1 MNITLISLYKI
12 RLLIFKNLVN
22 MIQKYFS
29 IAIILIG
36 ILVVSCRQDNEISNQ
51 NEQNSFLQKKTVGG
65 DSMKDSDSPNDG
77 DVSQKSDSTYVGIDP
92 TDPPK
97 NGTHYKLTDS
107 LGVYEEGTD
116 PPKNGTHYK
125 SK

>member
-1 MNITLISLYKI
+1 MTIITFISLYKI
-12 RLLIFKNLVN
+12 GILTANLVS

-29 IAIILIG
+29 IAIILMS
-36 ILVVSCRQDNEISNQ
+36 ILVVSCRQDNEINNQ
-51 NEQNSFLQKKTVGG
+51 NEENSFLKKEGVEGALLQRP
-65 DSMKDSDSPNDG
+65 DSLNSP
-77 DVSQKSDSTYVGIDP
+77 IDPISP

-97 NGTHYKLTDS
+97 NGTHYKFTDS
-107 LGVYEEGTD
+107 LSLNDNSSE

>member
-1 MNITLISLYKI
+1 
-12 RLLIFKNLVN
+12 

-36 ILVVSCRQDNEISNQ
+36 ILVVSCRQDNETSNQ
-51 NEQNSFLQKKTVGG
+51 NEENSFLKKGAFK
-65 DSMKDSDSPNDG
+65 KDSTQNSDLPNDG
-77 DVSQKSDSTYVGIDP
+77 DVVQKSDSTYVGIDP
-92 TDPPK
+92 NDPP
-97 NGTHYKLTDS
+97 
-107 LGVYEEGTD
+107 

>member
-1 MNITLISLYKI
+1 
-12 RLLIFKNLVN
+12 

-29 IAIILIG
+29 ITIILLG
-36 ILVVSCRQDNEISNQ
+36 ILVVSCRQDNEVNNQ
-51 NEQNSFLQKKTVGG
+51 NEENSLLQKEIVE
-65 DSMKDSDSPNDG
+65 G
-77 DVSQKSDSTYVGIDP
+77 DVMQRPDSLNIPVDSVDP
-92 TDPPK
+92 TGPPK

-107 LGVYEEGTD
+107 LGLGDDTTN